1 MDEQRE
7 NMQNGMIENET
18 TGEQKPDGGKE
29 RRRRGMGAGILLGIC
44 GTLVVG
50 ALGIYLTCRFTGSQI
65 LITNA
70 AADTDTTP
78 LLDAKTTAKINELSA
93 YIDLYYYE
101 DTDIQDLK
109 DGLYAG
115 LLEGLDDRYSVYY
128 TADEYAQ
135 TQVSMTGQY
144 YGIGA
149 GLAQDKDTMQV
160 TITRVYEGT
169 PSESAGLRNE
179 DVILSVDGTEADTM
193 DVTDLV
199 KLIRG
204 EAGTTVHLEIYRPS
218 TGENL
223 SFDVERADVTLPSVS
238 SQMLND
244 TIGYIR
250 IESFEKDTA
259 NQFEKALAE
268 LEGEGLA
275 SLVVDLRY
283 NGGGLV
289 DSVVQILD
297 DILPEGLIVYTE
309 DKNGHREEYRSSGDT
324 HFDYPMAVLINQDS
338 ASASEIFAGA
348 IQDNDRGNIVGR
360 RSFGKGLVQEQR
372 LLPDNSA
379 LRLTVAR
386 YYVPSGRSIQKPYD
400 EGKEKYYTDIYQ
412 RLLHGE
418 FSQKDS
424 IHFDEKLKYQTVG
437 GRTVYGG
444 GGIMPDLFVPGDT
457 VGFSRYLV
465 EVNRKNQYLY
475 DFTFDFMDRHR
486 QETKNI
492 KDYKQLLKYLDRFD
506 LVNEMADYAAAKG
519 LKRDEKGIRD
529 SYDVLNSLIKAFK

>member
-70 AADTDTTP
+70 AADTDGTT

-101 DTDIQDLK
+101 DTDVQDLK

-149 GLAQDKDTMQV
+149 GLAQD
-160 TITRVYEGT
+160 
-169 PSESAGLRNE
+169 E

-223 SFDVERADVTLPSVS
+223 SFDVERADVTLPSIS

-268 LEGEGLA
+268 LEGEGLT

-348 IQDNDRGNIVGR
+348 IKDYNYGTLIGTTT
-360 RSFGKGLVQEQR
+360 FGKGIVQSLFPLEDGDAIK
-372 LLPDNSA
+372 LTTAKYFTPNGNYIHGVGIDPDIE
-379 LRLTVAR
+379 LE
-386 YYVPSGRSIQKPYD
+386 Y
-400 EGKEKYYTDIYQ
+400 E
-412 RLLHGE
+412 
-418 FSQKDS
+418 
-424 IHFDEKLKYQTVG
+424 
-437 GRTVYGG
+437 
-444 GGIMPDLFVPGDT
+444 
-457 VGFSRYLV
+457 
-465 EVNRKNQYLY
+465 
-475 DFTFDFMDRHR
+475 
-486 QETKNI
+486 
-492 KDYKQLLKYLDRFD
+492 YLDPD
-506 LVNEMADYAAAKG
+506 GEQYEIQYDNQVQKAIEVLS
-519 LKRDEKGIRD
+519 EKTQND
-529 SYDVLNSLIKAFK
+529 

>member
-70 AADTDTTP
+70 AADTDGTT

-93 YIDLYYYE
+93 YVDLYYYE
-101 DTDIQDLK
+101 DTDVQDLK

-160 TITRVYEGT
+160 TITKVYEGT

-268 LEGEGLA
+268 LEGEGLT

-324 HFDYPMAVLINQDS
+324 HFDYDGGVNQSGQRQRFRDFCRS
-338 ASASEIFAGA
+338 HQGLQLRNA
-348 IQDNDRGNIVGR
+348 DRNDDIRQGHRAEPVPVGR
-360 RSFGKGLVQEQR
+360 RRRHQA
-372 LLPDNSA
+372 DNREIFYAEPATIS
-379 LRLTVAR
+379 TVSESIR
-386 YYVPSGRSIQKPYD
+386 TLNWNMSISTRTESSMRSSTI
-400 EGKEKYYTDIYQ
+400 I
-412 RLLHGE
+412 RC
-418 FSQKDS
+418 
-424 IHFDEKLKYQTVG
+424 
-437 GRTVYGG
+437 R
-444 GGIMPDLFVPGDT
+444 
-457 VGFSRYLV
+457 
-465 EVNRKNQYLY
+465 
-475 DFTFDFMDRHR
+475 R
-486 QETKNI
+486 QSKC
-492 KDYKQLLKYLDRFD
+492 
-506 LVNEMADYAAAKG
+506 
-519 LKRDEKGIRD
+519 
-529 SYDVLNSLIKAFK
+529 

>member
-70 AADTDTTP
+70 AADTDGTT

-101 DTDIQDLK
+101 DTDVQDLK

-160 TITRVYEGT
+160 TITKVYEGT

-223 SFDVERADVTLPSVS
+223 S
-238 SQMLND
+238 
-244 TIGYIR
+244 
-250 IESFEKDTA
+250 
-259 NQFEKALAE
+259 
-268 LEGEGLA
+268 
-275 SLVVDLRY
+275 
-283 NGGGLV
+283 
-289 DSVVQILD
+289 
-297 DILPEGLIVYTE
+297 LI
-309 DKNGHREEYRSSGDT
+309 H
-324 HFDYPMAVLINQDS
+324 I
-338 ASASEIFAGA
+338 
-348 IQDNDRGNIVGR
+348 
-360 RSFGKGLVQEQR
+360 
-372 LLPDNSA
+372 
-379 LRLTVAR
+379 
-386 YYVPSGRSIQKPYD
+386 
-400 EGKEKYYTDIYQ
+400 
-412 RLLHGE
+412 
-418 FSQKDS
+418 
-424 IHFDEKLKYQTVG
+424 
-437 GRTVYGG
+437 
-444 GGIMPDLFVPGDT
+444 
-457 VGFSRYLV
+457 
-465 EVNRKNQYLY
+465 
-475 DFTFDFMDRHR
+475 
-486 QETKNI
+486 
-492 KDYKQLLKYLDRFD
+492 
-506 LVNEMADYAAAKG
+506 
-519 LKRDEKGIRD
+519 
-529 SYDVLNSLIKAFK
+529 

>member
-70 AADTDTTP
+70 AADTDTT

-309 DKNGHREEYRSSGDT
+309 DKNGHREEYRSSGA
-324 HFDYPMAVLINQDS
+324 HAFDYPMAVLINQDS
-338 ASASEIFAGA
+338 ASASEILPEPSGL
-348 IQDNDRGNIVGR
+348 QLRNTDQTTT
-360 RSFGKGLVQEQR
+360 FGKGIVQSLFRWKAEGDAIK
-372 LLPDNSA
+372 LTTAKYFTPNGNYIHGVGIDPDIE
-379 LRLTVAR
+379 LE
-386 YYVPSGRSIQKPYD
+386 Y
-400 EGKEKYYTDIYQ
+400 E
-412 RLLHGE
+412 
-418 FSQKDS
+418 
-424 IHFDEKLKYQTVG
+424 
-437 GRTVYGG
+437 
-444 GGIMPDLFVPGDT
+444 
-457 VGFSRYLV
+457 
-465 EVNRKNQYLY
+465 
-475 DFTFDFMDRHR
+475 
-486 QETKNI
+486 
-492 KDYKQLLKYLDRFD
+492 YLDPD
-506 LVNEMADYAAAKG
+506 GEQYEIQYDNQVQKAIEVLS
-519 LKRDEKGIRD
+519 EKTQND
-529 SYDVLNSLIKAFK
+529 

>member
-268 LEGEGLA
+268 LEGEGLT

-309 DKNGHREEYRSSGDT
+309 DKNVPAETR
-324 HFDYPMAVLINQDS
+324 I
-338 ASASEIFAGA
+338 
-348 IQDNDRGNIVGR
+348 
-360 RSFGKGLVQEQR
+360 
-372 LLPDNSA
+372 
-379 LRLTVAR
+379 LT
-386 YYVPSGRSIQKPYD
+386 
-400 EGKEKYYTDIYQ
+400 
-412 RLLHGE
+412 
-418 FSQKDS
+418 
-424 IHFDEKLKYQTVG
+424 
-437 GRTVYGG
+437 
-444 GGIMPDLFVPGDT
+444 
-457 VGFSRYLV
+457 
-465 EVNRKNQYLY
+465 
-475 DFTFDFMDRHR
+475 
-486 QETKNI
+486 
-492 KDYKQLLKYLDRFD
+492 
-506 LVNEMADYAAAKG
+506 
-519 LKRDEKGIRD
+519 IRWRC
-529 SYDVLNSLIKAFK
+529 

>member
-70 AADTDTTP
+70 AADTDGTT

-101 DTDIQDLK
+101 DTDVQDLK

-160 TITRVYEGT
+160 TITKVYEGT

-199 KLIRG
+199 KLMYEANRIGGRHGLGMSDQIENRIIEAKSRGIYEAPGMALLHIAYERLVTGIHNEDTIEQYRVNGIRLG
-204 EAGTTVHLEIYRPS
+204 RLLYQGRWFDSQAIMLRESAQRWVARAI
-218 TGENL
+218 TGE
-223 SFDVERADVTLPSVS
+223 VTL
-238 SQMLND
+238 
-244 TIGYIR
+244 
-250 IESFEKDTA
+250 
-259 NQFEKALAE
+259 E
-268 LEGEGLA
+268 L
-275 SLVVDLRY
+275 R
-283 NGGGLV
+283 
-289 DSVVQILD
+289 
-297 DILPEGLIVYTE
+297 
-309 DKNGHREEYRSSGDT
+309 
-324 HFDYPMAVLINQDS
+324 
-338 ASASEIFAGA
+338 
-348 IQDNDRGNIVGR
+348 RGNDYTILNTE
-360 RSFGKGLVQEQR
+360 SPNLTYE
-372 LLPDNSA
+372 PE
-379 LRLTVAR
+379 RLTMEKGDSMFTAVDRIGQLTMRNLDIVDTRAKLGI
-386 YYVPSGRSIQKPYD
+386 YAKQGLLAGGAGSMAPMLTG
-400 EGKEKYYTDIYQ
+400 GKA
-412 RLLHGE
+412 
-418 FSQKDS
+418 
-424 IHFDEKLKYQTVG
+424 DEKSSK
-437 GRTVYGG
+437 
-444 GGIMPDLFVPGDT
+444 
-457 VGFSRYLV
+457 
-465 EVNRKNQYLY
+465 
-475 DFTFDFMDRHR
+475 
-486 QETKNI
+486 
-492 KDYKQLLKYLDRFD
+492 
-506 LVNEMADYAAAKG
+506 
-519 LKRDEKGIRD
+519 
-529 SYDVLNSLIKAFK
+529 

>member
-70 AADTDTTP
+70 AADTDGTT

-101 DTDIQDLK
+101 DTDVQDLK

-160 TITRVYEGT
+160 TITKVYEGT

-223 SFDVERADVTLPSVS
+223 SFDVERADVTLPSIS

-259 NQFEKALAE
+259 NQFEKALA
-268 LEGEGLA
+268 
-275 SLVVDLRY
+275 D
-283 NGGGLV
+283 
-289 DSVVQILD
+289 
-297 DILPEGLIVYTE
+297 LIVYTE

-348 IQDNDRGNIVGR
+348 IKDYNYGTLIGTTT
-360 RSFGKGLVQEQR
+360 FGKGIVQSLFPLEDGDAIK
-372 LLPDNSA
+372 LTTAKYFTPNGNYIHGVGIDPDIE
-379 LRLTVAR
+379 LE
-386 YYVPSGRSIQKPYD
+386 Y
-400 EGKEKYYTDIYQ
+400 E
-412 RLLHGE
+412 
-418 FSQKDS
+418 
-424 IHFDEKLKYQTVG
+424 
-437 GRTVYGG
+437 
-444 GGIMPDLFVPGDT
+444 
-457 VGFSRYLV
+457 
-465 EVNRKNQYLY
+465 
-475 DFTFDFMDRHR
+475 
-486 QETKNI
+486 
-492 KDYKQLLKYLDRFD
+492 YLDPD
-506 LVNEMADYAAAKG
+506 GEQYEIQYDNQVQKAIEVLS
-519 LKRDEKGIRD
+519 EKTQND
-529 SYDVLNSLIKAFK
+529 